1 MSDSLRPHGLQVNY
15 SLKDG
20 ILISNSEFPPT
31 PNLAVVDGG
40 GACSVAMLGG
50 SVLIKLLPLLPPCTD
65 DEPVKGT
72 NWVKP
77 KFNSVKNDRV

>member
-1 MSDSLRPHGLQVNY
+1 MSYQGRS
-15 SLKDG
+15 S
-20 ILISNSEFPPT
+20 SC
-31 PNLAVVDGG
+31 DGG
-40 GACSVAMLGG
+40 GAGSLAMWGG
-50 SVLIKLLPLLPPCTD
+50 SVLIMLLPLLPPCTD

>member
-40 GACSVAMLGG
+40 GAGSLAMWGG

-65 DEPVKGT
+65 DGPVKGT
-72 NWVKP
+72 NWVNP